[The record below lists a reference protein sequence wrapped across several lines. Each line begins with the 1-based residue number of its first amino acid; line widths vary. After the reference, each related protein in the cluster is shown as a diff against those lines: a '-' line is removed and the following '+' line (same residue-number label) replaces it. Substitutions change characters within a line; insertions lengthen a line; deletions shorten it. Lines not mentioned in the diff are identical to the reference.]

1 MLRSVFT
8 KTLWDQRRGIA
19 VWALAVAAVGVLY
32 AAFWPTMNT
41 PELVKFLEAYPKGIM
56 EALGFTDISSPA
68 GYLGATTYGLLGPV
82 LIIIYAA
89 MLGGRAIAGEEEAG
103 RLEVLL
109 AHPVERWQIVTQRAA
124 AMVVALVVAG
134 LALWLA
140 MLVASGPADF
150 TEIGANRLAAATAQL
165 VLVGL
170 VFGSLALLVGAATGR
185 RGIALGV
192 VGALA
197 VLSYL
202 ANNLAPSVDA
212 IAWSQNLSPFYYFGG
227 GKPLVNGWQVTDGL
241 ILLAASVVFV
251 GLAVVAFRRRDVAV

>member
-1 MLRSVFT
+1 MLRSVFS
-8 KTLWDQRRGIA
+8 KTLWDQRRGIV

-41 PELVKFLEAYPKGIM
+41 PELIKFLEAYPAGLM

-82 LIIIYAA
+82 LVIIYAA
-89 MLGGRAIAGEEEAG
+89 MLGGRAIAGEEEDG

-109 AHPVERWQIVTQRAA
+109 AHPVERWQVVLQRAA
-124 AMVVALVVAG
+124 AMVVALVLAG
-134 LALWLA
+134 IALWLA
-140 MLVASGPADF
+140 MMVAAGPADF
-150 TEIGANRLAAATAQL
+150 TEIGPNRLAAATAQL
-165 VLVGL
+165 VLLGL

-185 RGIALGV
+185 RALALGV

-197 VLSYL
+197 VASYL

-212 IAWSQNLSPFYYFGG
+212 IAWSQNASPFYYYNG
-227 GKPLVNGWQVTDGL
+227 GKPLVNGWQLADGL
-241 ILLAASVVFV
+241 ILLATSLVFV
-251 GLAVVAFRRRDVAV
+251 GLSVIAFRRRDVAV